1 MKQSGQ
7 DDSGLKSLL
16 TISRFYELFQKTLG
30 GDNARKWLAK
40 NIWKPKS
47 GETIVDVGCGSG
59 LILEHLPA
67 DIKYLGID
75 ISEQYVRSARKRFS
89 ARGTFFLGTA
99 HDLLNH
105 DDSYSGSAD
114 LVLCNGLLH
123 HLSDCEALD
132 ILELSKRIMKSNGR
146 LVCLEAT
153 FLARQTR
160 LSRWILSMDRGRH
173 VRSEQ
178 EWKTLIGQAFE
189 SYSTLIL
196 TGLLRIPYTH
206 IVIECLNERSSDKK
220 GNP

>member
-1 MKQSGQ
+1 MKESGQ
-7 DDSGLKSLL
+7 VESGLKRLL

-99 HDLLNH
+99 HHLLNH
-105 DDSYSGSAD
+105 DDSYSCSSY
-114 LVLCNGLLH
+114 LYH
-123 HLSDCEALD
+123 
-132 ILELSKRIMKSNGR
+132 SNG
-146 LVCLEAT
+146 
-153 FLARQTR
+153 
-160 LSRWILSMDRGRH
+160 
-173 VRSEQ
+173 
-178 EWKTLIGQAFE
+178 
-189 SYSTLIL
+189 
-196 TGLLRIPYTH
+196 
-206 IVIECLNERSSDKK
+206 
-220 GNP
+220 